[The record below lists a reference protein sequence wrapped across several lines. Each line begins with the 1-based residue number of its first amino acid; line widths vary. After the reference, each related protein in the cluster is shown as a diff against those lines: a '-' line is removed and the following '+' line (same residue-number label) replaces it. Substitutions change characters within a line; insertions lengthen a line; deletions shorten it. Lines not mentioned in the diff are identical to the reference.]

1 MINIDFIVAY
11 PSGFVKRRTAM
22 RNEKFAKR
30 LGATRH
36 AYQTATAEACVT
48 GAVLCYIH
56 SLPAATAAGSDK
68 LMLFLAHF

>member
-1 MINIDFIVAY
+1 
-11 PSGFVKRRTAM
+11 M

-48 GAVLCYIH
+48 GA
-56 SLPAATAAGSDK
+56 DK
-68 LMLFLAHF
+68 LMLCSAQDDPRGMRGVTNREGQHSHTLSSTIKMP